1 MQQDVINS
9 DIKTLIFEDTQITPE
24 KHCEPLRNGRKGKT
38 SMSLKFLKSRDKD
51 SNLETH
57 LTQSHFGKE
66 ILSELKHML
75 NFKRGKE
82 RKLEQ
87 IEIYIISSKIVK
99 ISESVFVTDTL
110 KIEYPVSRKN

>member
-1 MQQDVINS
+1 
-9 DIKTLIFEDTQITPE
+9 
-24 KHCEPLRNGRKGKT
+24 
-38 SMSLKFLKSRDKD
+38 
-51 SNLETH
+51 
-57 LTQSHFGKE
+57 
-66 ILSELKHML
+66 ML